1 MKIRYIKN
9 LFITFLL
16 SILVSNISLAQKNVT
31 NYAEQPDSVLLFQK
45 SKYTTIGFDTQL
57 TTHITSSISTV
68 LGQDL
73 EKNFNLNLGNTL
85 FGRVAGLSVIQGGSE
100 PGTSSP
106 NLFVRGINTF
116 GSAGTAPLFII
127 DGFVSN
133 GTGASNA
140 FMQLLPEEIE
150 SISVLKDAAAVAVY
164 GARAANGVVLV
175 TTKKGKE
182 ASLKISFTTRQGFNQ
197 AQYVPKFLNAYNYGV
212 LYNEALSNDGLP
224 VRYTPA
230 DLALY
235 QNGSDPVFHPDVN
248 WYNEVL
254 RQTAPVSSYNLSFNG
269 GDKFIRY
276 FVVLNAITSQ
286 GLFKNFGGLNE
297 ESSNSNYSKYNFR
310 TNLDVTLSKRLS
322 AEFKIAGSVEQSNNP
337 NNYTTGSTFG
347 LLAQLPPNAFPVYNP
362 NKTFGGTPL
371 YSNPV
376 ANLLSTGFAQNN
388 SRTILSSLKFTK
400 QLDFLTKGLSIS
412 AAVSINNYFKSGSR
426 KSKQYP
432 RYSISKGIAGDTLY
446 SPVIGQL
453 TSLAG
458 TEETLDQYRNL
469 IIQAF
474 LNYKRTFGRNDIA
487 GMVMFNSEEVTV
499 FGPASDPTN
508 PTANSTDPYK
518 HNGGAGRLTYAYD
531 NKYIAEVSVGYMGSE
546 IFAPEKRYGFFPS
559 ASIGWIASSENF
571 LKNNESINFLKVRGS
586 YGLVGNDNIL
596 SQGLSTRYAYT
607 PTFGGGTYFFGTGN
621 SAVGGFAE
629 NTIANP
635 NITWEK
641 ERTLNVGIDATIF
654 KNFDVSFDYFNR
666 ERSDIL
672 VSSNSTTPAFLGVVT
687 PTLNQG
693 KTNSQ
698 GFDLSLRYH
707 SNSKKALQ
715 FFAEANLSYFR
726 NRIGFNAE
734 SIQLNS
740 RLYSSGTSLG
750 QPFGLNAIGFYSVD
764 DIAQRL
770 IDRKRVPGV
779 LTEIIK
785 AGDIK
790 YQDIGGPEGKPDGI
804 IDGNDRMPIG
814 NPSLPNLIAGLNT
827 GIKYKSFDL
836 NLVFQGVTNNTIY
849 LGGNYFQAFQSNGQV
864 APIALNRWTPETA
877 STADY
882 PRLSS
887 KDNLNNYQFS
897 TFLQRDGSF
906 IKLRSAEIGY
916 TLPTTLTTKVKINT
930 ARIFVTGTNLFT
942 LSKIEYGDPESL
954 TGYPVTRTITLGLKI
969 NL

>member
-1 MKIRYIKN
+1 M
-9 LFITFLL
+9 
-16 SILVSNISLAQKNVT
+16 LVSNISKAQKNVT

-45 SKYTTIGFDTQL
+45 SNYTNIGFDTQL
-57 TTHITSSISTV
+57 TTHVTSSISTV
-68 LGQDL
+68 LGSDL
-73 EKNFNLNLGNTL
+73 EKNFSLNFGNTL
-85 FGRVAGLSVIQGGSE
+85 FGRVAGLSVTQGGSE
-100 PGTSSP
+100 PGAAAP
-106 NLFVRGINTF
+106 NLFVRGVNTF
-116 GSAGTAPLFII
+116 GAAGTAPLFVI

-133 GTGASNA
+133 GIGASNA

-164 GARAANGVVLV
+164 GSRAANGVVLV
-175 TTKKGKE
+175 TTKRGKE
-182 ASLKISFTTRQGFNQ
+182 GSLKISFTTRQGFNQ
-197 AQYVPKFLNAYNYGV
+197 AQYTPKFLNAYNYAT

-224 VRYTPA
+224 TRYTPA
-230 DLALY
+230 DIALY

-269 GDKFIRY
+269 GDKFVRY

-286 GLFKNFGGLNE
+286 GLFKNFGGISD

-337 NNYTTGSTFG
+337 NNYTTGGTFG

-388 SRTILSSLKFTK
+388 SRTILSSLKLTE

-412 AAVSINNYFKSGSR
+412 GAVSINNYFESGSR

-432 RYSISKGIAGDTLY
+432 RYSISKGVVGDTLY

-453 TSLAG
+453 TSLSG
-458 TEETLDQYRNL
+458 TEETLDQYRNI

-474 LNYKRTFGRNDIA
+474 LNYKRTFGRSDVA
-487 GMVMFNSEEVTV
+487 GMVMFNSDEVTV
-499 FGPASDPTN
+499 FGPASDPAN

-531 NKYIAEVSVGYMGSE
+531 NKYIAEVSVGYMGTE

-559 ASIGWIASSENF
+559 ASVGWIASNESF
-571 LKNNESINFLKVRGS
+571 LKNNELINFLKFRGS
-586 YGLVGNDNIL
+586 YGLVGNDNIV

-629 NTIANP
+629 NTIANQ

-641 ERTLNVGIDATIF
+641 EKTLNVGIDATIF
-654 KNFDVSFDYFNR
+654 KNFGVSFDYFNR

-672 VSSNSTTPAFLGVVT
+672 VASNSTTPAFLGVVT
-687 PTLNQG
+687 PTLNKG

-715 FFAEANLSYFR
+715 FFVEANLSYFK
-726 NRIGFNAE
+726 NKIVFNAE

-740 RLYSSGTSLG
+740 KLYSTGTSLG

-770 IDRKRVPGV
+770 IDPKRVPGV

-804 IDGNDRMPIG
+804 IDGNDRMLIG
-814 NPSLPNLIAGLNT
+814 NPGLPNLIAGLNT

-836 NLVFQGVTNNTIY
+836 NLVFQAVTNNTIY
-849 LGGNYFQAFQSNGQV
+849 LGGNYFQAFQSNGQI

-877 STADY
+877 NTADY

-897 TFLQRDGSF
+897 SFWQRDGSF

-916 TLPTTLTTKVKINT
+916 TLPTVLTTKIKINT

-942 LSKIEYGDPESL
+942 ISKIEYGDPESL
-954 TGYPVTRTITLGLKI
+954 TGYPVTRTLTLGLKI

>member
-1 MKIRYIKN
+1 M
-9 LFITFLL
+9 LG
-16 SILVSNISLAQKNVT
+16 SNILQAQKSVT
-31 NYAEQPDSVLLFQK
+31 NYPQQPDSVQLFQK
-45 SKYTTIGFDTQL
+45 SNYTNIGFDTQL
-57 TTHITSSISTV
+57 TSHVTSSISTV
-68 LGQDL
+68 LGSDL
-73 EKNFNLNLGNTL
+73 EKNFSLNFGSTL
-85 FGRVAGLSVIQGGSE
+85 FGRLPGLTVTQGGSE
-100 PGTSSP
+100 PGAASP
-106 NLFVRGINTF
+106 NLFVRGVNTF
-116 GSAGTAPLFII
+116 GAAGTAPLFVI

-133 GTGASNA
+133 GTGPSNA

-164 GARAANGVVLV
+164 GSRAANGVVLV
-175 TTKKGKE
+175 TTKAGKE
-182 ASLKISFTTRQGFNQ
+182 GSLKISFTTRQGFNQ
-197 AQYVPKFLNAYNYGV
+197 AQYIPKFLGAYNYSV
-212 LYNEALSNDGLP
+212 LYNEALANDGLP
-224 VRYTPA
+224 ARYSQA

-269 GDKFIRY
+269 GDKFVRY

-286 GLFKNFGGLNE
+286 GLFKNFGGISD

-310 TNLDVTLSKRLS
+310 TNLAVTLSNRLS
-322 AEFKIAGSVEQSNNP
+322 AEFRIAGSVEQSNNP
-337 NNYTTGSTFG
+337 NAYTTGGTFG

-362 NKTFGGTPL
+362 NKTFGGTSL

-388 SRTILSSLKFTK
+388 SRTILSSLKLTE

-412 AAVSINNYFKSGSR
+412 GAVSINNYFESGSR
-426 KSKQYP
+426 KNKQYS
-432 RYSISKGIAGDTLY
+432 RYSISKGVAGDTLY
-446 SPVIGQL
+446 SPAIGQL
-453 TSLAG
+453 TSLSG
-458 TEETLDQYRNL
+458 TEETLDQYRNI

-474 LNYKRTFGRNDIA
+474 LNYKRTFGRSDVA
-487 GMVMFNSEEVTV
+487 GMLMFNSDEVTV
-499 FGPASDPTN
+499 FGPASDPTV

-531 NKYIAEVSVGYMGSE
+531 NKYIAEVSVGYMGTE

-559 ASIGWIASSENF
+559 ASVGWIASSESFLKNSESVNF
-571 LKNNESINFLKVRGS
+571 LKFRGS
-586 YGLVGNDNIL
+586 YGLVGNDNIV
-596 SQGLSTRYAYT
+596 SQGLSTRYGYT
-607 PTFGGGTYFFGTGN
+607 PTFGGGGYFFGTGN
-621 SAVGGFAE
+621 TAVGGFAE
-629 NTIANP
+629 NAIANP

-641 ERTLNVGIDATIF
+641 EKTLNLGVDATIF
-654 KNFDVSFDYFNR
+654 KKFDVSFDYFNR
-666 ERSDIL
+666 DRYDIM
-672 VSSNSTTPAFLGVVT
+672 VASNSTTPAFLGVVT

-693 KTNSQ
+693 KTNNQ
-698 GFDLSLRYH
+698 GFDVLLRYR
-707 SNSKKALQ
+707 SDSKKALQ
-715 FFAEANLSYFR
+715 FFVEANMSYFK
-726 NRIGFNAE
+726 NKIVFNAE

-740 RLYSSGTSLG
+740 QLYSTGTSPG
-750 QPFGLNAIGFYSVD
+750 QPFGLKAIGFYSVD

-770 IDRKRVPGV
+770 IDPKRVAGV
-779 LTEIIK
+779 LTEVIK

-814 NPSLPNLIAGLNT
+814 NPGLPNLIAGLNS

-836 NLVFQGVTNNTIY
+836 NFVFQAVMNNTVY
-849 LGGNYFQAFQSNGQV
+849 LGGNYFQAFQSNGQI

-897 TFLQRDGSF
+897 SFWQRDGSF

-916 TLPTTLTTKVKINT
+916 TLPTALTTKVKINT
-930 ARIFVTGTNLFT
+930 ARVFVTGTNLFT

-954 TGYPVTRTITLGLKI
+954 TGYPVTRTLTLGLKI